1 MKTDSLKKVVKVM
14 NFHSLLRVDKAKK
27 KANELMNVSVEI
39 TKLMA
44 RIMYNKNLVLDKNIL
59 VPDKN
64 KPKLSIYI
72 ASDYGFC
79 GNFNAMINNQ
89 ILKDKDCYKIIIGKQ
104 IKYRDD
110 LTVLAIDKK
119 SFYDEFKKIENVIK
133 EAILNLSYSEIN
145 VYYNHYY
152 NSTTFDFIEKKVF
165 PIEFEGEYYEGE
177 DFTLETDIHKML
189 SSMTTFYI
197 CYELKMYEK
206 NCYAAENVKRSIIT
220 NLSLDRLEEIE
231 EENKAKEIKIKN
243 EKNILKTVENYKK
256 TKYTK
261 KG

>member
-1 MKTDSLKKVVKVM
+1 MKTESLKKVVKVM

-27 KANELMNVSVEI
+27 KAQELMNVSTEL

-44 RIMYNKNLVLDKNIL
+44 RIMYNKNLILDKNIL
-59 VPDKN
+59 VPDKS

-79 GNFNAMINNQ
+79 GNFNAMINSQ
-89 ILKDKDCYKIIIGKQ
+89 ILKDEKCYKIIIGKQ

-110 LTVLAIDKK
+110 LTILAIDKK
-119 SFYDEFKKIENVIK
+119 SFYDEFGRIEKIIR

-152 NSTTFDFIEKKVF
+152 NSTTFNFLERKVF

-177 DFTLETDIHKML
+177 DFTLETDIHRML
-189 SSMTTFYI
+189 SSMTAFYI

-206 NCYAAENVKRSIIT
+206 NCYAAENVKRSVIT
-220 NLSLDRLEEIE
+220 NLSLDRLDEIE
-231 EENKAKEIKIKN
+231 EENKAKEIKQRN
-243 EKNILKTVENYKK
+243 EQTILKTVENYKK
-256 TKYTK
+256 TKYVK